1 MKTGCVVYIP
11 GFNSTSD
18 TALAK
23 SFKQLAALHN
33 WDFLGL
39 EYIGSYDPKA
49 TALRFYNEVKNKDVG
64 NYVFVGKSFGGFW
77 ANAMAIQFGEKCCV
91 MNPAMDPDHLLC
103 DYGLPA
109 ELYSAYTDFIPVFI
123 SENPTTVIL
132 CEDDP
137 IINAQ
142 NTSSMFKD
150 SSAKVVMLNHG
161 GHSGDNEVFLCE
173 TAKLM
178 TSDFISELS

>member
-49 TALRFYNEVKNKDVG
+49 TALRFYNEVKNKD
-64 NYVFVGKSFGGFW
+64 
-77 ANAMAIQFGEKCCV
+77 
-91 MNPAMDPDHLLC
+91 
-103 DYGLPA
+103 
-109 ELYSAYTDFIPVFI
+109 
-123 SENPTTVIL
+123 
-132 CEDDP
+132 
-137 IINAQ
+137 
-142 NTSSMFKD
+142 
-150 SSAKVVMLNHG
+150 
-161 GHSGDNEVFLCE
+161 
-173 TAKLM
+173 
-178 TSDFISELS
+178 